1 MGLHTAN
8 TLTYKSS
15 EIKARYSSMLIDV
28 MKAMEQH
35 LKAMDT
41 SGPKFYNYLKD
52 VQKVAAEIKCHAG
65 DICQLSLFFLV
76 ASPHYQPDPA
86 DPEFFTAGTLKYCL
100 QLSRQMERTPSEFF
114 HYLTGS
120 WKKVLIYGETKM
132 RQHIL
137 HLKKTMKNENFMVFL
152 LVDFVPAIIRTGF
165 RSFYTQ
171 ASLIHL
177 VYLPNLASRV
187 AKLLNGDDA
196 EASTT
201 FRLVINLLRI
211 FMNCLFAKKDYTV
224 IPRFPCPQRRERSVR
239 TVACQFWLEVTP
251 SLMNYV
257 QRIRNKVPEDEQAFW
272 EVHKPFFH
280 YMERMAKCLDPPYTC
295 ENDWMI
301 PQWPVVNGQYCAKFE
316 ADLEADI
323 RACETDKGCRG
334 IKIGTKIHWVDLS
347 HYEEMA
353 PTFESVLQ
361 YGHIGY
367 DEATSAV
374 GNSLIRGVVP

>member
-1 MGLHTAN
+1 MGLHTAD

-15 EIKARYSSMLIDV
+15 ETKARYSSMLIDV

-35 LKAMDT
+35 LKAMVP
-41 SGPKFYNYLKD
+41 SGPKFDNYLKD
-52 VQKVAAEIKCHAG
+52 VQKVAAEIKCYAG

-76 ASPHYQPDPA
+76 ASPHYQPDQA
-86 DPEFFTAGTLKYCL
+86 DPEFFAAGALKYCL
-100 QLSRQMERTPSEFF
+100 RLGRQMERTPFELFY
-114 HYLTGS
+114 YLIGG
-120 WKKVLIYGETKM
+120 WKKAFVSGEKKM
-132 RQHIL
+132 RQHML
-137 HLKKTMKNENFMVFL
+137 HLKKAMKHADFVVFL
-152 LVDFVPAIIRTGF
+152 LADFVPAIIRTGF
-165 RSFYTQ
+165 RSFWSQ

-177 VYLPNLASRV
+177 AYLPRLASRV
-187 AKLLNGDDA
+187 AELLNGDEA

-239 TVACQFWLEVTP
+239 TVTCQFWLEVTP

-257 QRIRNKVPEDEQAFW
+257 QRIHNKVPEDEQAFW

-280 YMERMAKCLDPPYTC
+280 YMERMAKRLDPPYTC

-301 PQWPVVNGQYCAKFE
+301 SQWPVDQGEYCAKFE
-316 ADLEADI
+316 AALEENI

-334 IKIGTKIHWVDLS
+334 VRIGTKIHWVDLS
-347 HYEEMA
+347 DYEEMT

-361 YGHIGY
+361 YGHIG
-367 DEATSAV
+367 
-374 GNSLIRGVVP
+374 